1 MEPQREMMGLSR
13 MSLPHPTALDL
24 RGKQSVRA
32 TFKLSPSAIEALS
45 IVAAQLS
52 IKQKSIFDHLTAD
65 VQSLM
70 LIAREID
77 KVSLKD
83 LERVQ
88 KTFVISRNA
97 LKSLEKASKRAN
109 ASRDA
114 LVEMSI
120 QRLMPIISRER
131 QKHNIRKRIL
141 DDIQNLLDEGIA
153 LLAKVEAE
161 LGNDDPT
168 TINFKSAIKALS
180 SAQSEISAFVNR
192 GEKIENFEFKQLSVE
207 TKQRDDLGNDLDKDA

>member
-24 RGKQSVRA
+24 RGRQSVRA

-65 VQSLM
+65 AQSLM

-141 DDIQNLLDEGIA
+141 DDIQNLLDEGIT
-153 LLAKVEAE
+153 LLAKVETD

>member
-24 RGKQSVRA
+24 RGRQSVRA

-65 VQSLM
+65 AQSLM

-153 LLAKVEAE
+153 LLAKVETD